1 MTMIR
6 LFNCLYSINLRIYQ
20 QMSLKVIEIWLFVFS
35 CSSYNF
41 LREILFPP
49 PTHVY
54 SHLAIILHRIFR
66 IWLGNLFRQLY
77 FSLRLIL
84 MRRRVVPCR
93 SLRVRLPIICQLPVL
108 SLYHCNL
115 VSQRIVVVVVVV
127 IVCYTY
133 LLRLLL
139 LWFSST
145 PSLNFPFRHIFR
157 WCFPASSQQNTVI
170 YNYKCS
176 SRCYPPTLC
185 FSIYIYIYASLR
197 ENVFHQSSTWFVF
210 PCKQSPL
217 FHCSVRYSP
226 ALLTHLFLSEVRIHL
241 FARFIEDVIGFPL

>member
-185 FSIYIYIYASLR
+185 FSIYIYIYMHLYVKMYSIKVQPDSFSLANR
-197 ENVFHQSSTWFVF
+197 ALCSTVPFATAPRFWPTSSFRKFV
-210 PCKQSPL
+210 SI
-217 FHCSVRYSP
+217 CSH
-226 ALLTHLFLSEVRIHL
+226 AL
-241 FARFIEDVIGFPL
+241 